1 MSSLILNQNL
11 PQKSAKQFSLFKKFF
26 NDLLVLWVK
35 RKMFKLDQ
43 IMTLKLHV
51 KQILMY
57 SFVVLNLESLNK
69 YICIQ
74 TN

>member
-1 MSSLILNQNL
+1 
-11 PQKSAKQFSLFKKFF
+11 
-26 NDLLVLWVK
+26 
-35 RKMFKLDQ
+35 MFKLDQ

-69 YICIQ
+69 YILYIQ